1 MQLLQ
6 AEIEKWKK
14 FGYLM
19 AESFDELKKEHEK
32 YKQEKD
38 KDKKIIDALKD

>member
-1 MQLLQ
+1 MTTTS

-19 AESFDELKKEHEK
+19 AESFDELKNEHEK
-32 YKQEKD
+32 VK
-38 KDKKIIDALKD
+38 